1 MSLGIK
7 KNRIYLNVKEG
18 KITQGESSYDYVK
31 GELVDIR
38 KQTREFKG
46 EEVVYWYFDLQSP
59 EGGLYSL
66 SLHYSS
72 GVAKSILNC
81 LASTEDYRDIKI
93 ETYPSG
99 EFTKAL
105 VYSNGQKLAWK
116 YQEFPAIEEVKVG
129 SKLVKDDSKRM
140 AFFEDIA
147 SQIVNRINSLI

>member
-18 KITQGESSYDYVK
+18 KITQGESSFDFVK

-38 KQTREFKG
+38 KQNREFKG
-46 EEVVYWYFDLQSP
+46 EEMIYWYFDLQSP

-72 GVAKSILNC
+72 GVAKSILNA
-81 LASTEDYRDIKI
+81 LASTEDFKDIRI

-99 EFTKAL
+99 EFTKAV

-116 YQEFPAIEEVKVG
+116 YQDFPAVEEVRIG

-140 AFFEDIA
+140 DFFENIA
-147 SQIVNRINSLI
+147 QEILTRIK